1 MEYPLPSQFWFEA
14 WFPLR
19 LSPFTLREFKAVQ
32 WEFLMWPT
40 HEDAVVMYARFCRAH
55 YGFNAY
61 EKVKKRATQLAR
73 SGDLVGEKI
82 WSEVAA
88 EIKKNPTAGRPLFSQ

>member
-1 MEYPLPSQFWFEA
+1 
-14 WFPLR
+14 
-19 LSPFTLREFKAVQ
+19 
-32 WEFLMWPT
+32 MWPT

-61 EKVKKRATQLAR
+61 ERVRQRAKQLGQ
-73 SGDLVGEKI
+73 SGDLDGEKI

-88 EIKKNPTAGRPLFSQ
+88 EIEKEPSGAFVS

>member
-1 MEYPLPSQFWFEA
+1 
-14 WFPLR
+14 
-19 LSPFTLREFKAVQ
+19 
-32 WEFLMWPT
+32 MWPT

-61 EKVKKRATQLAR
+61 ERVKQRAKQLACT
-73 SGDLVGEKI
+73 GDLAGEKI

-88 EIKKNPTAGRPLFSQ
+88 EIQKEPTVNRALFT

>member
-1 MEYPLPSQFWFEA
+1 MVHLDYHRSGVLG
-14 WFPLR
+14 
-19 LSPFTLREFKAVQ
+19 EFV
-32 WEFLMWPT
+32 MWPT

-61 EKVKKRATQLAR
+61 EKVRKRASQLGQN
-73 SGDLVGEKI
+73 GDVDGEKI

-88 EIKKNPTAGRPLFSQ
+88 EIGKEPKVARALFY